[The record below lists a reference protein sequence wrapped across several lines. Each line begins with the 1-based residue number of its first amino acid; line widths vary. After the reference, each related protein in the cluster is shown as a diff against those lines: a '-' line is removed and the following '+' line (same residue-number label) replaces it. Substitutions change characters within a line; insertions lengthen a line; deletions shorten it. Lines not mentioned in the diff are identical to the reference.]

1 MDEVSPSIKEK
12 DAPSFDML
20 RASVNL
26 VVASILIASATSLK
40 LPLST
45 TYVTFMVAM
54 GSSLSDRAWGRDS
67 AVYRITGVLSVIGGW
82 FFTAFSAFS
91 VAFIVALLLSYA
103 GTWSIFALMAL
114 AVFLLVRT
122 HIFSN
127 KINKEQ
133 MRAQELEIEEVNG
146 EIASEE
152 ILEQCKHSVSDILNQ
167 VSGLY
172 MKTLISF
179 EAEDRRQLKD
189 SLKEVDV
196 LNKRTKQMKTNI
208 YKTVRKLQEESID
221 SSLYYVQVLDYLRET
236 AHCLTFI
243 TNPCWEHLDNNHKTF
258 SDEQFQDLNLLQV
271 KVKSIIKKSVN
282 FIENNNLDK
291 LDVIFEDQVKILD
304 QLRTLRKV
312 QLKRIKKEKAGTK
325 ISMLYLGI
333 LHETQNMMLHLI
345 NLIKA
350 QRDFTNF
357 IK

>member
-1 MDEVSPSIKEK
+1 MDDVSTTIKEK

-91 VAFIVALLLSYA
+91 VAFIVALIISYA

-114 AVFLLVRT
+114 AIFFLIRT

-127 KINKEQ
+127 KASKEEL
-133 MRAQELEIEEVNG
+133 RVESLEIEELNG
-146 EIASEE
+146 EIVTEK

-172 MKTLISF
+172 MKSLISL
-179 EAEDRRQLKD
+179 EAEDRKQLKEAA
-189 SLKEVDV
+189 KEVDA
-196 LNKRTKQMKTNI
+196 LNKRTKKMKTNI

-221 SSLYYVQVLDYLRET
+221 SSLFYVQVLDYLRET
-236 AHCLTFI
+236 AHCLTYI

-258 SDEQFQDLNLLQV
+258 SEEQFHDLNLLQV
-271 KVKSIIKKSVN
+271 KVKRIINKSVK
-282 FIENNNLDK
+282 FIESNDLEK
-291 LDVIFEDQVKILD
+291 LDTIFEDQVKILD
-304 QLRTLRKV
+304 QLRTMRKV

-350 QRDFTNF
+350 QRDFTNY